1 MNNKL
6 QSVRG
11 THDHLPEE
19 MYKYNDII
27 TKAEY
32 ISSLYGFKPMATPI
46 FEFSSVFKKTLGE
59 SSDIVTKEMYTF
71 NDKGNEEI
79 TLRPEGTAGI
89 VRAIISNGLSHEMPF
104 KAFYHG
110 PMFRYER
117 PQKGRLRQFHQIGIE
132 LLGTKSEQADI
143 EVIACANNLIKLLN
157 IDKSSTL
164 HINSLGNISER
175 KNYIAKLLVY
185 LKDFKN
191 KLSIES
197 KNRLEK
203 NPLRILDSKSEE
215 DIEIIKNAPKLI
227 DYLELES
234 KDNFNKVLGGLTNL
248 DIPYKINHKLVRG
261 LDYYNNTTFE
271 YITDKLGSQSAILA
285 GGRYDNL
292 MKQMGGS
299 DIPGIGWAA
308 GIERLALLATLKQN
322 ITKKISIIPI
332 GIENNILC
340 MNLADALRKRNIS
353 IDMGYS
359 GNLKK
364 RLKQSNKVSA
374 NYAVIIGDE
383 EVENNNAIV
392 RNLETGSQENI
403 ELNKLV
409 EHIEK
414 NIVLI

>member
-11 THDHLPEE
+11 THDHLPED
-19 MYKYNDII
+19 MYKYNNII
-27 TKAEY
+27 TKAEN
-32 ISSLYGFKPMATPI
+32 ISALYGFKPMATPI

-71 NDKGNEEI
+71 KDKGDEEI

-89 VRAIISNGLSHEMPF
+89 VRAIISNGLSQEMPF
-104 KAFYHG
+104 KSFYHG

-143 EVIACANNLIKLLN
+143 EIIACANNLIKALD
-157 IDKSSTL
+157 IDGSSTL
-164 HINSLGNISER
+164 HINSLGNITER
-175 KNYIAKLLVY
+175 KTYIADLLIY

-191 KLSIES
+191 KLSIS
-197 KNRLEK
+197 SINRFEK
-203 NPLRILDSKSEE
+203 NPLRILDSKAEE
-215 DIEIIKNAPKLI
+215 DIEIVKNAPKLI
-227 DYLELES
+227 NYLESES
-234 KDNFNKVLGGLTNL
+234 KDSFNKVLEGLNNL
-248 DIPYKINHKLVRG
+248 NITYEINHKLVRG

-271 YITDKLGSQSAILA
+271 FITNKLGSQSAILA

-292 MKQMGGS
+292 MKQMGGP

-308 GIERLALLATLKQN
+308 GIERLALLTTIKED
-322 ITKKISIIPI
+322 KKKSVSIIPV

-340 MNLADALRKRNIS
+340 INLADELRNKNIS
-353 IDMGYS
+353 IDMAYS

-364 RLKQSNKVSA
+364 RLKQANKISA
-374 NYAVIIGDE
+374 DYAIIIGDE
-383 EVENNNAIV
+383 EIQNNNAII
-392 RNLETGSQENI
+392 RNLETGSQEYI
-403 ELNKLV
+403 ELDKLV
-409 EHIEK
+409 KHIEK
-414 NIVLI
+414 ILL

>member
-11 THDHLPEE
+11 THDHLPED
-19 MYKYNDII
+19 MYKYNNII
-27 TKAEY
+27 TKAEN
-32 ISSLYGFKPMATPI
+32 ISALYGFKPMATPI

-71 NDKGNEEI
+71 KDKGDEEI

-89 VRAIISNGLSHEMPF
+89 VRAIISNGLSQEMPF
-104 KAFYHG
+104 KSFYHG

-143 EVIACANNLIKLLN
+143 EIIACANNLIKALD
-157 IDKSSTL
+157 IDGSSTL
-164 HINSLGNISER
+164 HINSLGNITER
-175 KNYIAKLLVY
+175 KTYIADLLIY

-191 KLSIES
+191 KLSIS
-197 KNRLEK
+197 SIDRFEK
-203 NPLRILDSKSEE
+203 NPLRILDSKAEE
-215 DIEIIKNAPKLI
+215 DIEIVKNAPKLI
-227 DYLELES
+227 NYLESES
-234 KDNFNKVLGGLTNL
+234 KDSFNKVLEGLNNL
-248 DIPYKINHKLVRG
+248 NITYEINHKLVRG

-271 YITDKLGSQSAILA
+271 FITDKLGSQSAILA

-292 MKQMGGS
+292 MKQMGGP

-308 GIERLALLATLKQN
+308 GIERLALLTTIKED
-322 ITKKISIIPI
+322 KKKSVSMIPV

-340 MNLADALRKRNIS
+340 INLADELRNKNIS
-353 IDMGYS
+353 IDMAYS

-364 RLKQSNKVSA
+364 RLKQANKISA
-374 NYAVIIGDE
+374 DYAIIIGDE
-383 EVENNNAIV
+383 EIQNNNAII
-392 RNLETGSQENI
+392 RNLETGSQEYI
-403 ELNKLV
+403 ELDKLV
-409 EHIEK
+409 KHIEK
-414 NIVLI
+414 KML

>member
-1 MNNKL
+1 MSNKL

-11 THDHLPEE
+11 THDHLPED
-19 MYKYNDII
+19 MYKFKNII

-32 ISSLYGFKPMATPI
+32 ISALYGFKPMATPI

-89 VRAIISNGLSHEMPF
+89 VRAIISNGLAHEMPF

-132 LLGTKSEQADI
+132 LLGTRSEQADI
-143 EVIACANNLIKLLN
+143 EVIACANNLIKSLN

-164 HINSLGNISER
+164 NINSLGNIAER
-175 KNYIAKLLVY
+175 KIYIAELLVY
-185 LKDFKN
+185 LNDFKN
-191 KLSIES
+191 KLSIDS
-197 KNRLEK
+197 KNRFKK

-227 DYLELES
+227 NYLEAES
-234 KDNFNKVLGGLTNL
+234 KDNFNKVLEGLTNL
-248 DIPYKINHKLVRG
+248 DIPYKVNHKLVRG

-271 YITDKLGSQSAILA
+271 FITDRLGSQSAILA

-308 GIERLALLATLKQN
+308 GIERLALLATIREDQK
-322 ITKKISIIPI
+322 KKISIIPI

-340 MNLADALRKRNIS
+340 MKLANELINKNIS

-364 RLKQSNKVSA
+364 RLKQANKVSA
-374 NYAVIIGDE
+374 HYAVIIGNE
-383 EVENNNAIV
+383 EVENNNAII
-392 RNLETGSQENI
+392 RNLETGSQDNI
-403 ELNKLV
+403 KLEKLV
-409 EHIEK
+409 KHLEK
-414 NIVLI
+414 ILY

>member
-11 THDHLPEE
+11 THDHLPED
-19 MYKYNDII
+19 MYKYKNII
-27 TKAEY
+27 TKAES
-32 ISSLYGFKPMATPI
+32 ISALYGFKPMATPI

-71 NDKGNEEI
+71 KDKGDEEI

-89 VRAIISNGLSHEMPF
+89 VRAIISNGLSQEMPF
-104 KAFYHG
+104 KSFYHG

-143 EVIACANNLIKLLN
+143 EIIACANNLIKALD
-157 IDKSSTL
+157 IDGSSTL
-164 HINSLGNISER
+164 HINSLGNITER
-175 KNYIAKLLVY
+175 KTYIADLLIY

-191 KLSIES
+191 KLSIS
-197 KNRLEK
+197 SINRFEK
-203 NPLRILDSKSEE
+203 NPLRILDSKAEE
-215 DIEIIKNAPKLI
+215 DIEIVKNAPKLI
-227 DYLELES
+227 NYLESES
-234 KDNFNKVLGGLTNL
+234 KDSFNKVLEGLNNL
-248 DIPYKINHKLVRG
+248 NITYEINHKLVRG

-271 YITDKLGSQSAILA
+271 FITDKLGSQSAILA

-292 MKQMGGS
+292 MKQMGGP

-308 GIERLALLATLKQN
+308 GIERLALLTTIKGD
-322 ITKKISIIPI
+322 KKKSVSIIPV

-340 MNLADALRKRNIS
+340 INLADELRNRNIS
-353 IDMGYS
+353 IDMAYS

-364 RLKQSNKVSA
+364 RLKQANKISA
-374 NYAVIIGDE
+374 DYAIIIGDE
-383 EVENNNAIV
+383 EIQNNNAII
-392 RNLETGSQENI
+392 RNLETGSQEYI

-409 EHIEK
+409 KHIEK
-414 NIVLI
+414 KML

>member
-11 THDHLPEE
+11 THDHLPED
-19 MYKYNDII
+19 MYKYNNII
-27 TKAEY
+27 TKAEN
-32 ISSLYGFKPMATPI
+32 ISSLYGFKPMSTPI

-89 VRAIISNGLSHEMPF
+89 VRSIISNGLSHDMPF

-143 EVIACANNLIKLLN
+143 EIIACANNLIKELE
-157 IDKSSTL
+157 IDKLSTL
-164 HINSLGNISER
+164 HINSLGNITER
-175 KNYIAKLLVY
+175 KTYIADLLIY

-191 KLSIES
+191 KLSIDS
-197 KNRLEK
+197 KNRFEK

-215 DIEIIKNAPKLI
+215 DIEIVKNAPKLI
-227 DYLELES
+227 NYLETES
-234 KDNFNKVLGGLTNL
+234 KESFNKVLEGLTNL
-248 DIPYKINHKLVRG
+248 NISYKINHKLVRG

-271 YITDKLGSQSAILA
+271 FITDKLGSQSAILA

-292 MKQMGGS
+292 MKQMGGP

-308 GIERLALLATLKQN
+308 GIERLALLTTIKED
-322 ITKKISIIPI
+322 KKKNVSIIPI
-332 GIENNILC
+332 GIENNSLC
-340 MNLADALRKRNIS
+340 ISLAEELRNKNIS
-353 IDMGYS
+353 IDMGYN

-364 RLKQSNKVSA
+364 RLKQANKISSD
-374 NYAVIIGDE
+374 YAVIIGDE
-383 EVENNNAIV
+383 EVQNNNVII

-409 EHIEK
+409 KHIEK
-414 NIVLI
+414 ILL

>member
-11 THDHLPEE
+11 THDHLPED
-19 MYKYNDII
+19 MYKYNNII
-27 TKAEY
+27 TKAES
-32 ISSLYGFKPMATPI
+32 ISALYGFKPMATPI

-89 VRAIISNGLSHEMPF
+89 VRSIISNGLSQDMPF
-104 KAFYHG
+104 KAFYNG

-143 EVIACANNLIKLLN
+143 EIIACANNLIKALD
-157 IDKSSTL
+157 IEKSSTL
-164 HINSLGNISER
+164 HINSLGNITER
-175 KNYIAKLLVY
+175 KTYIADLLLY
-185 LKDFKN
+185 LKDYKN

-197 KNRLEK
+197 KDRFEK
-203 NPLRILDSKSEE
+203 NPLRILDSKSKE
-215 DIEIIKNAPKLI
+215 DIDIVKNAPKLI
-227 DYLELES
+227 NYLEAES
-234 KDNFNKVLGGLTNL
+234 KESFSKVLEGLTNL
-248 DIPYKINHKLVRG
+248 NILYKINHKLVRG

-271 YITDKLGSQSAILA
+271 FITDKLGSQSAILA

-292 MKQMGGS
+292 MKQMGGP

-308 GIERLALLATLKQN
+308 GIERLALLTTIN
-322 ITKKISIIPI
+322 EDKKKNISIIPV

-340 MNLADALRKRNIS
+340 TKLADELRNKNIS

-364 RLKQSNKVSA
+364 RLKHANKISSD
-374 NYAVIIGDE
+374 YAVIIGDD
-383 EVENNNAIV
+383 EVQNNNAII
-392 RNLETGSQENI
+392 RNLETGSQDNI
-403 ELNKLV
+403 ELDKLV
-409 EHIEK
+409 KHIEK
-414 NIVLI
+414 ILI

>member
-11 THDHLPEE
+11 THDHLPED
-19 MYKYNDII
+19 MYKYNNII
-27 TKAEY
+27 TKAEN
-32 ISSLYGFKPMATPI
+32 ISALYGFKPMATPI

-71 NDKGNEEI
+71 KDKGDEEI

-89 VRAIISNGLSHEMPF
+89 VRAIISNGLSQEMPF
-104 KAFYHG
+104 KSFYHG

-143 EVIACANNLIKLLN
+143 EIIACANNLIKALD
-157 IDKSSTL
+157 IDGSSTL
-164 HINSLGNISER
+164 HINSLGNITER
-175 KNYIAKLLVY
+175 KTYIADLLIY

-191 KLSIES
+191 KLSIS
-197 KNRLEK
+197 SIDRFEK
-203 NPLRILDSKSEE
+203 NPLRILDSKAEE
-215 DIEIIKNAPKLI
+215 DIEIVKNAPKLI
-227 DYLELES
+227 NYLESES
-234 KDNFNKVLGGLTNL
+234 KDSFNKVLEGLNSLNIT
-248 DIPYKINHKLVRG
+248 YEINHKLVRG

-271 YITDKLGSQSAILA
+271 FITNKLGSQSAILA

-292 MKQMGGS
+292 MKQMGGP

-308 GIERLALLATLKQN
+308 GIERLALLTT
-322 ITKKISIIPI
+322 IKKDKKKSVSMIPV

-340 MNLADALRKRNIS
+340 INLADELRNKNIS
-353 IDMGYS
+353 IDMAYS

-364 RLKQSNKVSA
+364 RLKQANKISA
-374 NYAVIIGDE
+374 DYAVIIGGE
-383 EVENNNAIV
+383 EIQNNNAII
-392 RNLETGSQENI
+392 RNLETGSQEYI
-403 ELNKLV
+403 ELDKLV
-409 EHIEK
+409 KHIEK
-414 NIVLI
+414 KML

>member
-11 THDHLPEE
+11 THDHLPED
-19 MYKYNDII
+19 MYKYNNII
-27 TKAEY
+27 TKAEN
-32 ISSLYGFKPMATPI
+32 ISALYGFKPMATPI

-71 NDKGNEEI
+71 KDKGDEEI

-89 VRAIISNGLSHEMPF
+89 VRAIISNGLSQEMPF
-104 KAFYHG
+104 KSFYHG

-143 EVIACANNLIKLLN
+143 EIIACANNLIKALD
-157 IDKSSTL
+157 IDGSSTL
-164 HINSLGNISER
+164 HINSLGNITER
-175 KNYIAKLLVY
+175 KTYIADLLIY

-191 KLSIES
+191 KLSIS
-197 KNRLEK
+197 SIDRFEK
-203 NPLRILDSKSEE
+203 NPLRILDSKAEE
-215 DIEIIKNAPKLI
+215 DIEIVKNAPKLI
-227 DYLELES
+227 NYLESES
-234 KDNFNKVLGGLTNL
+234 KDSFNKVLEGLNNL
-248 DIPYKINHKLVRG
+248 NITYEINHKLVRG

-271 YITDKLGSQSAILA
+271 FITNKLGSQSAILA

-292 MKQMGGS
+292 MKQMGGP

-308 GIERLALLATLKQN
+308 GIERLALLTT
-322 ITKKISIIPI
+322 IIEDKKKSVSMIPV

-340 MNLADALRKRNIS
+340 INLADELRNKNIS
-353 IDMGYS
+353 IDMAYS

-364 RLKQSNKVSA
+364 RLKQANKISA
-374 NYAVIIGDE
+374 DYAIIIGDE
-383 EVENNNAIV
+383 EIQNNNAII
-392 RNLETGSQENI
+392 RNLETGSQEYI
-403 ELNKLV
+403 ELDKLV
-409 EHIEK
+409 KHIEK
-414 NIVLI
+414 KML

>member
-1 MNNKL
+1 MSNKL

-11 THDHLPEE
+11 THDHLPED
-19 MYKYNDII
+19 MYKFKNII

-32 ISSLYGFKPMATPI
+32 ISALYGFKPMATPI

-89 VRAIISNGLSHEMPF
+89 VRAIISNGLAHEMPF

-132 LLGTKSEQADI
+132 LLGTNSEQADI
-143 EVIACANNLIKLLN
+143 EVIACANNLIKSLN

-164 HINSLGNISER
+164 NINSLGNIAER
-175 KNYIAKLLVY
+175 KIYIAELLVY
-185 LKDFKN
+185 LNDFKN
-191 KLSIES
+191 KLSIDS
-197 KNRLEK
+197 KNRFKK
-203 NPLRILDSKSEE
+203 NPLRILDSKAEE

-227 DYLELES
+227 NYLEAES
-234 KDNFNKVLGGLTNL
+234 KDNFNKVLEGLTNL

-271 YITDKLGSQSAILA
+271 FITDRLGSQSAILA

-308 GIERLALLATLKQN
+308 GIERLALLATIKKGQK
-322 ITKKISIIPI
+322 KKISIIPI

-340 MNLADALRKRNIS
+340 MKLANELINKNIS
-353 IDMGYS
+353 IDLGYS

-364 RLKQSNKVSA
+364 RLKQANKVSA
-374 NYAVIIGDE
+374 DYAIIIGNE
-383 EVENNNAIV
+383 EVENNNAII
-392 RNLETGSQENI
+392 RNLETGSQDNI
-403 ELNKLV
+403 KLDKLV
-409 EHIEK
+409 KHIEK
-414 NIVLI
+414 ILL

>member
-11 THDHLPEE
+11 THDHLPED
-19 MYKYNDII
+19 MYKYKDII

-32 ISSLYGFKPMATPI
+32 MSALYGFKPMATPI

-89 VRAIISNGLSHEMPF
+89 VRAIISNGLAHEMPF
-104 KAFYHG
+104 KAFYNG

-132 LLGTKSEQADI
+132 LLGTNSEQADI
-143 EVIACANNLIKLLN
+143 EVIACANNLIKSLN

-164 HINSLGNISER
+164 NINSLGNIAER
-175 KNYIAKLLVY
+175 KIYIAELLVY
-185 LKDFKN
+185 LNDFKN
-191 KLSIES
+191 KLSIDS
-197 KNRLEK
+197 KNRFEK

-227 DYLELES
+227 NYLEAES
-234 KDNFNKVLGGLTNL
+234 KDNFNKVLEGLTSL

-271 YITDKLGSQSAILA
+271 FITDRLGSQSAILA

-308 GIERLALLATLKQN
+308 GIERLALLATIKEDQK
-322 ITKKISIIPI
+322 KKISIIPI

-340 MNLADALRKRNIS
+340 MKLANELINKNIS

-364 RLKQSNKVSA
+364 RLKQANKVSA
-374 NYAVIIGDE
+374 HYAVIIGNE
-383 EVENNNAIV
+383 EVENNNAII
-392 RNLETGSQENI
+392 RNLETGSQDNI
-403 ELNKLV
+403 KLDKLV
-409 EHIEK
+409 KHIEK
-414 NIVLI
+414 ILL

>member
-1 MNNKL
+1 MSNKL

-11 THDHLPEE
+11 THDHLPED
-19 MYKYNDII
+19 MYKFKNII

-32 ISSLYGFKPMATPI
+32 ISALYGFKPMATPI

-89 VRAIISNGLSHEMPF
+89 VRAIISNGLAHEMPF

-132 LLGTKSEQADI
+132 LLGTRSEQADI
-143 EVIACANNLIKLLN
+143 EVIACANNLIKSLN

-164 HINSLGNISER
+164 NINSLGNIAER
-175 KNYIAKLLVY
+175 KIYIAELLVY
-185 LKDFKN
+185 LNDFKN
-191 KLSIES
+191 KLSIDS
-197 KNRLEK
+197 KNRFKK

-227 DYLELES
+227 NYLEAES
-234 KDNFNKVLGGLTNL
+234 KDNFHKVLEGLTNL

-271 YITDKLGSQSAILA
+271 FITDRLGSQSAILA

-308 GIERLALLATLKQN
+308 GIERLALLATIKEDQK
-322 ITKKISIIPI
+322 KKISIIPI

-340 MNLADALRKRNIS
+340 MKLANELINKNIS

-364 RLKQSNKVSA
+364 RLKQANKVSA
-374 NYAVIIGDE
+374 HYAVIIGNE
-383 EVENNNAIV
+383 EVENNNAII
-392 RNLETGSQENI
+392 RNLETGSQDNI
-403 ELNKLV
+403 KLEKLV
-409 EHIEK
+409 KHIEK
-414 NIVLI
+414 ILY

>member
-1 MNNKL
+1 MSNKL

-11 THDHLPEE
+11 THDHLPED
-19 MYKYNDII
+19 MYKFKNII

-32 ISSLYGFKPMATPI
+32 ISALYGFKPMATPI

-71 NDKGNEEI
+71 NDKGNDEI

-89 VRAIISNGLSHEMPF
+89 VRAIISNGLAHEMPF

-132 LLGTKSEQADI
+132 LLGTNSEQADI
-143 EVIACANNLIKLLN
+143 EVIACANNLIKSLN

-164 HINSLGNISER
+164 NINSLGNIAER
-175 KNYIAKLLVY
+175 KIYIAELLVY
-185 LKDFKN
+185 LNDFKN
-191 KLSIES
+191 KLSIDS
-197 KNRLEK
+197 KNRFKK

-227 DYLELES
+227 NYLEAES
-234 KDNFNKVLGGLTNL
+234 KDNFNKVLEGLTNL

-271 YITDKLGSQSAILA
+271 FITDRLGSQSAILA

-308 GIERLALLATLKQN
+308 GIERLALLATIKEDQK
-322 ITKKISIIPI
+322 KKISIIPI
-332 GIENNILC
+332 GNENNILC
-340 MNLADALRKRNIS
+340 MQLANELINKNIS

-364 RLKQSNKVSA
+364 RLKQANKVSA
-374 NYAVIIGDE
+374 HYAVIIGNE
-383 EVENNNAIV
+383 EVENNNAII
-392 RNLETGSQENI
+392 RNLETGSQDNI
-403 ELNKLV
+403 KLEKLV
-409 EHIEK
+409 KHIEK
-414 NIVLI
+414 ILY

>member
-1 MNNKL
+1 MSNKL

-11 THDHLPEE
+11 THDHLPED
-19 MYKYNDII
+19 MYKFKNII

-32 ISSLYGFKPMATPI
+32 ISALYGFKPMATPI

-89 VRAIISNGLSHEMPF
+89 VRAIISNGLAHEMPF

-143 EVIACANNLIKLLN
+143 EVIACANNLIKSLN

-164 HINSLGNISER
+164 NINSLGNIAER
-175 KNYIAKLLVY
+175 KIYIAELLVY
-185 LKDFKN
+185 LNDFKN
-191 KLSIES
+191 KLSIDS
-197 KNRLEK
+197 KNRLKK

-227 DYLELES
+227 NYLEAES
-234 KDNFNKVLGGLTNL
+234 KDNFNKVLEGLTNL

-271 YITDKLGSQSAILA
+271 FITDRLGSQSAILA

-308 GIERLALLATLKQN
+308 GIERLALLATIKEDQK
-322 ITKKISIIPI
+322 KKISIIPI

-340 MNLADALRKRNIS
+340 MKLANKLINKNIS

-364 RLKQSNKVSA
+364 RLKQANKVSA
-374 NYAVIIGDE
+374 HYAVIIGNE
-383 EVENNNAIV
+383 EVENNNAII
-392 RNLETGSQENI
+392 RNLETGSQDNI
-403 ELNKLV
+403 KLDNLV
-409 EHIEK
+409 KHIEK
-414 NIVLI
+414 ILY

>member
-11 THDHLPEE
+11 THDHLPED
-19 MYKYNDII
+19 MYKYNNII
-27 TKAEY
+27 TKAEN
-32 ISSLYGFKPMATPI
+32 ISALYGFKPMATPI

-71 NDKGNEEI
+71 KDKGDEEI

-89 VRAIISNGLSHEMPF
+89 VRAIISNGLSQEMPF
-104 KAFYHG
+104 KSFYHG

-143 EVIACANNLIKLLN
+143 EIIACANNLIKALD
-157 IDKSSTL
+157 IDGSSTL
-164 HINSLGNISER
+164 HINSLGNITER
-175 KNYIAKLLVY
+175 KTYIADLLIY

-191 KLSIES
+191 KLSIS
-197 KNRLEK
+197 SINRFEK
-203 NPLRILDSKSEE
+203 NPLRILDSKAEE
-215 DIEIIKNAPKLI
+215 DIEIVKNAPKLI
-227 DYLELES
+227 NYLESES
-234 KDNFNKVLGGLTNL
+234 KDSFNKVLEGLNNL
-248 DIPYKINHKLVRG
+248 NITYEINHKLVRG

-271 YITDKLGSQSAILA
+271 FITDKLGSQSAILA

-292 MKQMGGS
+292 MKQMGGP

-308 GIERLALLATLKQN
+308 GIERLALLTTIKGD
-322 ITKKISIIPI
+322 KKKSVSIIPV

-340 MNLADALRKRNIS
+340 INLADELRNKNIS
-353 IDMGYS
+353 IDMAYS

-364 RLKQSNKVSA
+364 RLKQANKISA
-374 NYAVIIGDE
+374 DYAIIIGDE
-383 EVENNNAIV
+383 EIQNNNAII
-392 RNLETGSQENI
+392 RNLETGSQEYI
-403 ELNKLV
+403 ELDKLV
-409 EHIEK
+409 KHIEK
-414 NIVLI
+414 KML

>member
-1 MNNKL
+1 MSNKL

-11 THDHLPEE
+11 THDHLPED
-19 MYKYNDII
+19 MYKFKHII

-32 ISSLYGFKPMATPI
+32 ISALYGFKPMATPI

-59 SSDIVTKEMYTF
+59 SSDIVNKEMYTF

-89 VRAIISNGLSHEMPF
+89 VRAIISNGLAHEMPF
-104 KAFYHG
+104 KAFYNG

-132 LLGTKSEQADI
+132 LLGTNSEQADI
-143 EVIACANNLIKLLN
+143 EVIACANNLIKSLN

-164 HINSLGNISER
+164 NINSLGNIAER
-175 KNYIAKLLVY
+175 KNYIAELLVY
-185 LKDFKN
+185 LNDFKN
-191 KLSIES
+191 KLSIDS
-197 KNRLEK
+197 KNRFEK

-227 DYLELES
+227 NYLEAES
-234 KDNFNKVLGGLTNL
+234 KDNFNKVLEGLTSL

-271 YITDKLGSQSAILA
+271 FITDRLGSQSAILA

-308 GIERLALLATLKQN
+308 GIERLALLATIKEDQK
-322 ITKKISIIPI
+322 KKISIIPI
-332 GIENNILC
+332 GIENNMLC
-340 MNLADALRKRNIS
+340 MKLANELINKNIS

-364 RLKQSNKVSA
+364 RLKQANKVSA
-374 NYAVIIGDE
+374 HYAIIIGNE
-383 EVENNNAIV
+383 EVENNNAII
-392 RNLETGSQENI
+392 RNLETGSQDNI
-403 ELNKLV
+403 KLDKLV
-409 EHIEK
+409 KHIEK
-414 NIVLI
+414 ILL

>member
-11 THDHLPEE
+11 THDHLPED
-19 MYKYNDII
+19 MYKYNNII
-27 TKAEY
+27 TKAEN
-32 ISSLYGFKPMATPI
+32 ISALYGFKPMATPI

-71 NDKGNEEI
+71 KDKGDEEI

-89 VRAIISNGLSHEMPF
+89 VRAIISNGLSQEMPF
-104 KAFYHG
+104 KSFYHG

-143 EVIACANNLIKLLN
+143 EIIACANNLIKALD
-157 IDKSSTL
+157 IDGSSTL
-164 HINSLGNISER
+164 HINSLGNITER
-175 KNYIAKLLVY
+175 KTYIADLLIY

-191 KLSIES
+191 KLSLSSID
-197 KNRLEK
+197 RFEK
-203 NPLRILDSKSEE
+203 NPLRILDSKAEE
-215 DIEIIKNAPKLI
+215 DIEIVKNAPKLI
-227 DYLELES
+227 NYLESES
-234 KDNFNKVLGGLTNL
+234 KDSFNKVLEGLNNL
-248 DIPYKINHKLVRG
+248 NITYEINHKLVRG

-271 YITDKLGSQSAILA
+271 FITNKLGSQSAILA

-292 MKQMGGS
+292 MKQMGGP

-308 GIERLALLATLKQN
+308 GIERLALLTTIKED
-322 ITKKISIIPI
+322 KKKSVSMIPV

-340 MNLADALRKRNIS
+340 INLADELRNKNIS
-353 IDMGYS
+353 IDMAYS

-364 RLKQSNKVSA
+364 RLKQANKISA
-374 NYAVIIGDE
+374 DYAIIIGDE
-383 EVENNNAIV
+383 EIQNNNAII
-392 RNLETGSQENI
+392 RNLETGSQEYI
-403 ELNKLV
+403 ELDKLV
-409 EHIEK
+409 KHIEK
-414 NIVLI
+414 KML

>member
-11 THDHLPEE
+11 THDHLPED
-19 MYKYNDII
+19 MYKYNNII
-27 TKAEY
+27 TKAEN
-32 ISSLYGFKPMATPI
+32 ISALYGFKPMATPI

-71 NDKGNEEI
+71 KDKGDEEI

-89 VRAIISNGLSHEMPF
+89 VRAIISNGLSQEMPF
-104 KAFYHG
+104 KSFYHG

-143 EVIACANNLIKLLN
+143 EIIACANNLIKALD
-157 IDKSSTL
+157 IDGSSTL
-164 HINSLGNISER
+164 HINSLGNITER
-175 KNYIAKLLVY
+175 KTYIADLLIY

-191 KLSIES
+191 KLSIS
-197 KNRLEK
+197 SIDRFKK
-203 NPLRILDSKSEE
+203 NPLRILDSKAEE
-215 DIEIIKNAPKLI
+215 DIEIVKNAPKLI
-227 DYLELES
+227 NYLESES
-234 KDNFNKVLGGLTNL
+234 KDSFNKVLEGLNNL
-248 DIPYKINHKLVRG
+248 NITYEINHKLVRG

-271 YITDKLGSQSAILA
+271 FITNKLGSQSAILA

-292 MKQMGGS
+292 MKQMGGP

-308 GIERLALLATLKQN
+308 GIERLALLTTIKED
-322 ITKKISIIPI
+322 KKKSVSIIPV

-340 MNLADALRKRNIS
+340 INLADELRNKNIS
-353 IDMGYS
+353 IDMAYS

-364 RLKQSNKVSA
+364 RLKQANKISA
-374 NYAVIIGDE
+374 NYAIIIGDE
-383 EVENNNAIV
+383 EIQNNNAII
-392 RNLETGSQENI
+392 RNLETGSQEYI
-403 ELNKLV
+403 ELDKLV
-409 EHIEK
+409 KHIEK
-414 NIVLI
+414 KML

>member
-19 MYKYNDII
+19 MYKYKNII
-27 TKAEY
+27 AKAEY
-32 ISSLYGFKPMATPI
+32 ISALYGFKPMATPI

-104 KAFYHG
+104 KAFYNG

-143 EVIACANNLIKLLN
+143 EIIACANNLIKLLN

-164 HINSLGNISER
+164 HINSLGNIAER
-175 KNYIAKLLVY
+175 KNYIEELLVY
-185 LKDFKN
+185 LKDFKH
-191 KLSIES
+191 KLSIDS
-197 KNRLEK
+197 KNRFK
-203 NPLRILDSKSEE
+203 NNPLRILDSKSEE
-215 DIEIIKNAPKLI
+215 DIEIIKKAPKLI

-234 KDNFNKVLGGLTNL
+234 TDNFNKVLEGLTNL

-271 YITDKLGSQSAILA
+271 FITDKLGSQSAILA

-308 GIERLALLATLKQN
+308 GIERLALLATIKQN
-322 ITKKISIIPI
+322 KTKKISIIPI

-340 MNLADALRKRNIS
+340 INLADKLRKKNIS

-364 RLKQSNKVSA
+364 RLKQANKVSA
-374 NYAVIIGDE
+374 HYAIIIGNE
-383 EVENNNAIV
+383 EVENNNAII
-392 RNLETGSQENI
+392 RNLETGYQENI
-403 ELNKLV
+403 ELDKLV

-414 NIVLI
+414 ILI

>member
-11 THDHLPEE
+11 THDHLPED
-19 MYKYNDII
+19 MYKYNNII
-27 TKAEY
+27 TKAEN
-32 ISSLYGFKPMATPI
+32 ISALYGFKPMSTPI

-89 VRAIISNGLSHEMPF
+89 VRSIISNGLTQDMPF
-104 KAFYHG
+104 KAFYNG

-143 EVIACANNLIKLLN
+143 EVIACANNLIKALD
-157 IDKSSTL
+157 IDKSSAL
-164 HINSLGNISER
+164 HINSLGNITER
-175 KNYIAKLLVY
+175 KTYIADLLLY
-185 LKDFKN
+185 LKDYKN

-197 KNRLEK
+197 KDRFEK

-215 DIEIIKNAPKLI
+215 DIDIVKNAPKLI
-227 DYLELES
+227 NYLEAES
-234 KDNFNKVLGGLTNL
+234 KESFSKVLEGLTNL
-248 DIPYKINHKLVRG
+248 NILYKIDHKLVRG

-271 YITDKLGSQSAILA
+271 FITDKLGSQSAILA

-292 MKQMGGS
+292 MKQMGGP

-308 GIERLALLATLKQN
+308 GIERLALLTT
-322 ITKKISIIPI
+322 TKEDKKKNISIIPV

-340 MNLADALRKRNIS
+340 INLADELRKKNIS

-364 RLKQSNKVSA
+364 RLKQANKISSD
-374 NYAVIIGDE
+374 YAVIIGDE
-383 EVENNNAIV
+383 EVQNNNAII

-403 ELNKLV
+403 ELDKLV
-409 EHIEK
+409 KHIEK
-414 NIVLI
+414 ILL

>member
-19 MYKYNDII
+19 MYKYKNII
-27 TKAEY
+27 AKAEY
-32 ISSLYGFKPMATPI
+32 ISALYGFKPMATPI

-104 KAFYHG
+104 KAFYNG

-143 EVIACANNLIKLLN
+143 EIIACANSLIKLLN

-164 HINSLGNISER
+164 HINSLGNIAER
-175 KNYIAKLLVY
+175 KNYIEELLVY
-185 LKDFKN
+185 LKDFKH

-215 DIEIIKNAPKLI
+215 DIEIIKKAPKLI

-234 KDNFNKVLGGLTNL
+234 TDNFNKVLEGLTNL

-271 YITDKLGSQSAILA
+271 FITDKLGSQSAILA

-308 GIERLALLATLKQN
+308 GIERLALLATIKQN
-322 ITKKISIIPI
+322 KAKKISIIPI

-340 MNLADALRKRNIS
+340 INLADKLRKKNIS

-364 RLKQSNKVSA
+364 RLKQANKVSA
-374 NYAVIIGDE
+374 HYAIIIGNE
-383 EVENNNAIV
+383 EVENNNAII
-392 RNLETGSQENI
+392 RNLETGYQENI
-403 ELNKLV
+403 ELDKLV

-414 NIVLI
+414 ILI

>member
-1 MNNKL
+1 MSNKL

-11 THDHLPEE
+11 THDHLPED
-19 MYKYNDII
+19 MYKFKHII

-32 ISSLYGFKPMATPI
+32 ISALYGFKPMATPI

-59 SSDIVTKEMYTF
+59 SSDIVNKEMYTF

-89 VRAIISNGLSHEMPF
+89 VRAIISNGLAHEMPF
-104 KAFYHG
+104 KAFYNG

-132 LLGTKSEQADI
+132 LLGTNSEQADI
-143 EVIACANNLIKLLN
+143 EVIACANNLIKSLN

-164 HINSLGNISER
+164 NINSLGNIAER
-175 KNYIAKLLVY
+175 KIYIAELLVY
-185 LKDFKN
+185 LNDFKN
-191 KLSIES
+191 KLSIDS
-197 KNRLEK
+197 KNRFEK

-227 DYLELES
+227 NYLEAES
-234 KDNFNKVLGGLTNL
+234 KDNFNKVLEGLTSL

-271 YITDKLGSQSAILA
+271 FITDRLGSQSAILA

-308 GIERLALLATLKQN
+308 GIERLALLATIKEDQK
-322 ITKKISIIPI
+322 KKISIIPI

-340 MNLADALRKRNIS
+340 MKLANELINKNIS

-364 RLKQSNKVSA
+364 RLKQANKVSA
-374 NYAVIIGDE
+374 HYAIIIGNE
-383 EVENNNAIV
+383 EVENNNAII
-392 RNLETGSQENI
+392 RNLETGSQDNI
-403 ELNKLV
+403 KLDKLV
-409 EHIEK
+409 KHIEK
-414 NIVLI
+414 ILL

>member
-1 MNNKL
+1 MSNKL

-11 THDHLPEE
+11 THDHLPED
-19 MYKYNDII
+19 MYKFKNII

-32 ISSLYGFKPMATPI
+32 ISALYGFKPMATPI

-89 VRAIISNGLSHEMPF
+89 VRAIISNGLAHEMPF

-132 LLGTKSEQADI
+132 LLGTRSEQADI
-143 EVIACANNLIKLLN
+143 EVIACANNLIKSLN

-164 HINSLGNISER
+164 NINSLGNIAER
-175 KNYIAKLLVY
+175 KIYIAELLVY
-185 LKDFKN
+185 LNDFKN
-191 KLSIES
+191 KLSIDS
-197 KNRLEK
+197 KNRFKK

-227 DYLELES
+227 NYLEAES
-234 KDNFNKVLGGLTNL
+234 KDNFNKVLEGLTNL

-271 YITDKLGSQSAILA
+271 FITDRLGSQSAILA

-308 GIERLALLATLKQN
+308 GIERLALLATIKEDQK
-322 ITKKISIIPI
+322 KKISIIPI
-332 GIENNILC
+332 GNENNILC
-340 MNLADALRKRNIS
+340 MQLANELINKNIS

-364 RLKQSNKVSA
+364 RLKQANKVSA
-374 NYAVIIGDE
+374 HYAIIIGNE
-383 EVENNNAIV
+383 EVENNNAII
-392 RNLETGSQENI
+392 RNLETGSQDNI
-403 ELNKLV
+403 KLEKLV
-409 EHIEK
+409 KHIEK
-414 NIVLI
+414 ILY

>member
-1 MNNKL
+1 MSNKL

-11 THDHLPEE
+11 THDHLPED
-19 MYKYNDII
+19 MYKFKHII

-32 ISSLYGFKPMATPI
+32 ISALYGFKPMATPI

-89 VRAIISNGLSHEMPF
+89 VRAIISNGLAHEMPF

-132 LLGTKSEQADI
+132 LLGTNSEQADI
-143 EVIACANNLIKLLN
+143 EVIACANNLIKSLN

-164 HINSLGNISER
+164 NINSLGNITER
-175 KNYIAKLLVY
+175 KIYIAELLVY
-185 LKDFKN
+185 LNDFKN
-191 KLSIES
+191 KLSIDS
-197 KNRLEK
+197 KNRFEK

-227 DYLELES
+227 NYLEAES
-234 KDNFNKVLGGLTNL
+234 KDNFNKVLEGLTDL

-271 YITDKLGSQSAILA
+271 FITDRLGSQSAILA

-308 GIERLALLATLKQN
+308 GIERLALLATIKKGQK
-322 ITKKISIIPI
+322 KKISIIPI

-340 MNLADALRKRNIS
+340 MKLANELINKNIS
-353 IDMGYS
+353 IDLGYS

-364 RLKQSNKVSA
+364 RLKQANKVSA
-374 NYAVIIGDE
+374 DYAIIIGNE
-383 EVENNNAIV
+383 EVENNNAII
-392 RNLETGSQENI
+392 RNLETGSQDNI
-403 ELNKLV
+403 KLDKLV
-409 EHIEK
+409 KHIEK
-414 NIVLI
+414 ILL

>member
-11 THDHLPEE
+11 THDHLPED
-19 MYKYNDII
+19 MYKYNNII
-27 TKAEY
+27 TKAEN
-32 ISSLYGFKPMATPI
+32 ISALYGFKPMATPI

-71 NDKGNEEI
+71 KDKGDEEI

-89 VRAIISNGLSHEMPF
+89 VRAIISNGLSQEMPF
-104 KAFYHG
+104 KSFYHG

-143 EVIACANNLIKLLN
+143 EIIACANNLIKALD
-157 IDKSSTL
+157 IDGSSTL
-164 HINSLGNISER
+164 HINSLGNITER
-175 KNYIAKLLVY
+175 KTYIADLLIY

-191 KLSIES
+191 KLSIS
-197 KNRLEK
+197 SIDRFEK
-203 NPLRILDSKSEE
+203 NPLRILDSKAEE
-215 DIEIIKNAPKLI
+215 DIEIVKNAPKLI
-227 DYLELES
+227 NYLESES
-234 KDNFNKVLGGLTNL
+234 KDSFNKVLEGLNNL
-248 DIPYKINHKLVRG
+248 NITYEINHKLVRG

-271 YITDKLGSQSAILA
+271 FITNKLGSQSAILA

-292 MKQMGGS
+292 MKQMGGP

-308 GIERLALLATLKQN
+308 GIERLALLTTIKED
-322 ITKKISIIPI
+322 KKKSVSMIPV

-340 MNLADALRKRNIS
+340 INLADELRNKNIS
-353 IDMGYS
+353 IDMAYS

-364 RLKQSNKVSA
+364 RLKQANKISA
-374 NYAVIIGDE
+374 DYAIIIGDE
-383 EVENNNAIV
+383 EIQNNNAII
-392 RNLETGSQENI
+392 RNLETGSQEYI
-403 ELNKLV
+403 ELDKLV

-414 NIVLI
+414 KML

>member
-1 MNNKL
+1 MSNKL

-11 THDHLPEE
+11 THDHLPED
-19 MYKYNDII
+19 MYKFKNII

-32 ISSLYGFKPMATPI
+32 ISALYGFKPMATPI

-89 VRAIISNGLSHEMPF
+89 VRAIISNGLAHEMPF

-132 LLGTKSEQADI
+132 LLGTRSEQADI
-143 EVIACANNLIKLLN
+143 EVIACANNLIKSLN

-164 HINSLGNISER
+164 NINSLGNIAER
-175 KNYIAKLLVY
+175 KIYIAELLVY
-185 LKDFKN
+185 LNDFKN
-191 KLSIES
+191 KLSIDS
-197 KNRLEK
+197 KNRFKK

-227 DYLELES
+227 NYLEAES
-234 KDNFNKVLGGLTNL
+234 KDNFNKVLEGLTNL
-248 DIPYKINHKLVRG
+248 DITYKINHKLVRG

-271 YITDKLGSQSAILA
+271 FITDRLGSQSAILA

-308 GIERLALLATLKQN
+308 GIERLALLATIKEDQK
-322 ITKKISIIPI
+322 KKISIIPI

-340 MNLADALRKRNIS
+340 MKLANELINKNIS

-364 RLKQSNKVSA
+364 RLKQANKVSA
-374 NYAVIIGDE
+374 DYAIIIGNE
-383 EVENNNAIV
+383 EVENNNAII
-392 RNLETGSQENI
+392 RNLETGSQDNI
-403 ELNKLV
+403 KLEKLV
-409 EHIEK
+409 KHIEK
-414 NIVLI
+414 ILY

>member
-1 MNNKL
+1 MNHKL

-11 THDHLPEE
+11 THDHLPED
-19 MYKYNDII
+19 MYKYNNII
-27 TKAEY
+27 TKAEN
-32 ISSLYGFKPMATPI
+32 ISALYGFKPMSTPI

-89 VRAIISNGLSHEMPF
+89 VRSIISNGLSHDMPF
-104 KAFYHG
+104 KSYYHG

-143 EVIACANNLIKLLN
+143 EIIACANNLIKALD

-164 HINSLGNISER
+164 HINSLGNITER
-175 KNYIAKLLVY
+175 KTYIADLLLY

-191 KLSIES
+191 KLSIDS
-197 KNRLEK
+197 QNRFEK

-215 DIEIIKNAPKLI
+215 DIEIVKNAPKLI
-227 DYLELES
+227 NYLETES
-234 KDNFNKVLGGLTNL
+234 KESFNKVLEGLTNL
-248 DIPYKINHKLVRG
+248 NISYKINHKLVRG

-271 YITDKLGSQSAILA
+271 FITDKLGSQSAILA

-292 MKQMGGS
+292 MKQMGGP

-308 GIERLALLATLKQN
+308 GIERLALLTTIKED
-322 ITKKISIIPI
+322 KKKNVSIIPI

-340 MNLADALRKRNIS
+340 INLAYELRNKNIS
-353 IDMGYS
+353 IDMSYS

-364 RLKQSNKVSA
+364 RLKQANKISSD
-374 NYAVIIGDE
+374 YAVIIGDE
-383 EVENNNAIV
+383 EVQNNNAIV
-392 RNLETGSQENI
+392 RNLETGSQESI

-409 EHIEK
+409 KHIEK
-414 NIVLI
+414 ILF

>member
-11 THDHLPEE
+11 THDHLPED
-19 MYKYNDII
+19 MYKYNNII
-27 TKAEY
+27 TKAEN
-32 ISSLYGFKPMATPI
+32 ISALYGFKPMATPI

-71 NDKGNEEI
+71 KDKGDEEI

-89 VRAIISNGLSHEMPF
+89 VRAIISNGLSQEMPF
-104 KAFYHG
+104 KSFYHG

-143 EVIACANNLIKLLN
+143 EIIACANNLIKALD
-157 IDKSSTL
+157 IDGSSTL
-164 HINSLGNISER
+164 HINSLGNITER
-175 KNYIAKLLVY
+175 KTYIADLLIY

-191 KLSIES
+191 KLSIS
-197 KNRLEK
+197 SIDRFEK
-203 NPLRILDSKSEE
+203 NPLRILDSKAEE
-215 DIEIIKNAPKLI
+215 DIEIVKNAPKLI
-227 DYLELES
+227 NYLESES
-234 KDNFNKVLGGLTNL
+234 KDSFNKVLEGLNNL
-248 DIPYKINHKLVRG
+248 NITYEINHKLVRG

-271 YITDKLGSQSAILA
+271 FITNKLGSQSAILA

-292 MKQMGGS
+292 MKQMGGP

-308 GIERLALLATLKQN
+308 GIERLALLTT
-322 ITKKISIIPI
+322 IKKDKKKSVSMIPV

-340 MNLADALRKRNIS
+340 INLADELRNKNIS
-353 IDMGYS
+353 IDMAYS

-364 RLKQSNKVSA
+364 RLKQANKISA
-374 NYAVIIGDE
+374 DYAVIIGGE
-383 EVENNNAIV
+383 EIQNNNAII
-392 RNLETGSQENI
+392 RNLETGSQEYI
-403 ELNKLV
+403 ELDKLV
-409 EHIEK
+409 KHIEK
-414 NIVLI
+414 KML

>member
-11 THDHLPEE
+11 THDHLPED
-19 MYKYNDII
+19 MYKYNNII
-27 TKAEY
+27 TKAEN

-71 NDKGNEEI
+71 KDKGDEEI

-89 VRAIISNGLSHEMPF
+89 VRAIISNGLSQEMPF
-104 KAFYHG
+104 KSFYHG

-143 EVIACANNLIKLLN
+143 EIIACANNLIKALN
-157 IDKSSTL
+157 IDGSSTL
-164 HINSLGNISER
+164 HINSLGNITER
-175 KNYIAKLLVY
+175 KTYIADLLIY

-191 KLSIES
+191 KLSIS
-197 KNRLEK
+197 SIDRFEK
-203 NPLRILDSKSEE
+203 NPLRILDSKAEE
-215 DIEIIKNAPKLI
+215 DIEIVKNAPKLI
-227 DYLELES
+227 NYLESES
-234 KDNFNKVLGGLTNL
+234 KDSFNKVLEGLNNL
-248 DIPYKINHKLVRG
+248 NITYEINHKLVRG

-271 YITDKLGSQSAILA
+271 FITDKLGSQSAILA

-292 MKQMGGS
+292 MKQMGGP

-308 GIERLALLATLKQN
+308 GIERLALLTTIKGD
-322 ITKKISIIPI
+322 KKKSVSIIPV

-340 MNLADALRKRNIS
+340 INLADELRNRNIS
-353 IDMGYS
+353 IDMAYS

-364 RLKQSNKVSA
+364 RLKQANKISA
-374 NYAVIIGDE
+374 DYAIIIGDE
-383 EVENNNAIV
+383 EIQNNNAII
-392 RNLETGSQENI
+392 RNLETGSQEYI

-409 EHIEK
+409 KHIEK
-414 NIVLI
+414 KML